1 MYSSVPLAS
10 DKSRESLRL
19 GHLPRADPGRGRCAD
34 RPLNQKV
41 GSRTGYRT
49 RLVEIPEAVH
59 GAIHEALAVQTWVS
73 PTMPFLVGSLA
84 DMRKSRGMNTMIN
97 DGENGASRSMT
108 GKTRSCI
115 NETAQLRT
123 ASASSPSDTTQNAG
137 FSSALA
143 ATPEAA
149 SSVALSSS
157 LKHISVARELALDI
171 IEGRWES
178 SQSFTLEDIQ
188 HRFDVSRT
196 VAREVTRLLS
206 DVGAIKVRRRKG
218 INPQPTSMWTALNPV
233 VIEWMLHS
241 SKRSEE
247 LRALT
252 ELRLAVEP
260 IAAAK
265 AAEHAPVEIKS
276 RMPVLAREMRKAG
289 ESGDLD
295 DFHAMD
301 IEFHSLL
308 LKYSGNDLFAALSDI
323 VATILRGRVEI
334 GLYPQR
340 PEPEALAAHE
350 EVAEGIWRSDPSV
363 AREGMRRIVD
373 EVDEAIS
380 QFI

>member
-1 MYSSVPLAS
+1 
-10 DKSRESLRL
+10 
-19 GHLPRADPGRGRCAD
+19 
-34 RPLNQKV
+34 
-41 GSRTGYRT
+41 
-49 RLVEIPEAVH
+49 
-59 GAIHEALAVQTWVS
+59 
-73 PTMPFLVGSLA
+73 
-84 DMRKSRGMNTMIN
+84 MRKSKGTNTMIN

-108 GKTRSCI
+108 GKTRSRI

-123 ASASSPSDTTQNAG
+123 ASDPSSLASSSIAPSSPASSPSDTTQNAG
-137 FSSALA
+137 FLSALT

-149 SSVALSSS
+149 SSVSLPSS

-218 INPQPTSMWTALNPV
+218 INPQPTSMWAALNPV

-380 QFI
+380 QSI